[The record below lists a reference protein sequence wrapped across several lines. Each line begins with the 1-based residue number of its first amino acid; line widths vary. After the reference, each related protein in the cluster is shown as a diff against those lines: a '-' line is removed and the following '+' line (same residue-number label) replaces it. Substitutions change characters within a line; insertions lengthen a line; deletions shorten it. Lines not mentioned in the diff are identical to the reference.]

1 MDKFFILIILLLII
15 LNNNNFVKTKLS
27 REQCHKWRELNH
39 LIGENHEF
47 QNKEDHLMLNS
58 MFKKY
63 CSPHPLDSNL
73 EPIEGTDC
81 QILRKI
87 FTDVLKRDK
96 LLNREHHHKNK
107 NLKFRN
113 DIINY
118 LDSICSDKTIQIEL
132 ESEKQF

>member
-1 MDKFFILIILLLII
+1 MNKIYFLIVLLLII
-15 LNNNNFVKTKLS
+15 KNNVVIAKLS

-39 LIGENHEF
+39 LIGENDEF
-47 QNKEDHLMLNS
+47 QNKGDQLMLHS
-58 MFKKY
+58 MYKKY
-63 CSPHPLDSNL
+63 CSPHPLDLNL

-87 FTDVLKRDK
+87 FTDVIKRDK
-96 LLNREHHHKNK
+96 LLNKEHHHKHK

-113 DIINY
+113 DIIKY